1 MPARMFILGDRA
13 LLLVANPY
21 YREEAPDCAFR
32 RAGGS
37 RMGAEITLALPA
49 VGTATLWLQR

>member
-21 YREEAPDCAFR
+21 YREGTRLRLP
-32 RAGGS
+32 AGWRQQDG
-37 RMGAEITLALPA
+37 GEIALALPA

>member
-1 MPARMFILGDRA
+1 MFVLGDRA

-21 YREEAPDCAFR
+21 YRGKHPIAPSGGLAA
-32 RAGGS
+32 AG
-37 RMGAEITLALPA
+37 RGAEIQLALPA